1 MVYQEETFPEDNN
14 SGKMNTFL
22 PLLFALLIFSFI
34 LIGTILAVSS
44 LFDESFTFSSPE
56 DLERARYLG
65 TNTWYKRIK
74 NKCAYAIDGYLGTYY
89 FTPGWYYPYVV
100 SNSSQ
105 NYATLIKKNFEQR
118 FRRMP
123 WLNIGTVSV
132 VNDSMNAMNRTATIS
147 EPELNINGQNWL
159 LQTRYD
165 PMRNLFTYRVI
176 RPKQY
181 TTERNNYTSE
191 RSKYMWLKE
200 HGILRTGD
208 YVHRIRYPLVKMR
221 VKLFN

>member
-1 MVYQEETFPEDNN
+1 MVYQEENLIQDEN
-14 SGKMNTFL
+14 SGKMNTFF
-22 PLLFALLIFSFI
+22 PLLFAVIIFTFI
-34 LIGTILAVSS
+34 AIGTILAVSS
-44 LFDESFTFSSPE
+44 LFPNDESFTFSSPE

-123 WLNIGTVSV
+123 WLNIGT
-132 VNDSMNAMNRTATIS
+132 ATIS
-147 EPELNINGQNWL
+147 EPELNINGQKWL

-181 TTERNNYTSE
+181 TTERNNY
-191 RSKYMWLKE
+191 MWLKE
-200 HGILRTGD
+200 HGILKTGD

>member
-1 MVYQEETFPEDNN
+1 MAYQGENLIQDEN
-14 SGKMNTFL
+14 SGKMNTFI
-22 PLLFALLIFSFI
+22 PLVFAVIIFTFI
-34 LIGTILAVSS
+34 AIGTILAVSS
-44 LFDESFTFSSPE
+44 LFDESFTFSGPE
-56 DLERARYLG
+56 DLERAKYLG

-105 NYATLIKKNFEQR
+105 NYASLIKKNFEQR

-123 WLNIGTVSV
+123 WLNIGT
-132 VNDSMNAMNRTATIS
+132 ATIS
-147 EPELNINGQNWL
+147 EPELNINGQKWL

-176 RPKQY
+176 RPNRYIK
-181 TTERNNYTSE
+181 E

-200 HGILRTGD
+200 HGILKTGD